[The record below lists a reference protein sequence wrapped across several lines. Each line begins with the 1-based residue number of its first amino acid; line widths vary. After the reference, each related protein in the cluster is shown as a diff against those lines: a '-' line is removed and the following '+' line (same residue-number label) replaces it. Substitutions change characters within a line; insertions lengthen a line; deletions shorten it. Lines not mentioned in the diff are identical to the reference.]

1 MDKKTIST
9 MKKMFDN
16 IMHTTEEGTVEF
28 WYARELM
35 GCLGYTTWRRFK
47 DAINRAMESCK
58 SAEVEVSDH
67 FADAVKM
74 VEIGSNA
81 VRDVDDIMLTR
92 YACYL
97 IAQNGDPRKEEIAFA
112 QSYFAVQTR
121 KQELI
126 EERIAYIQR
135 TEARGKLR
143 ESEKRL
149 SQNIYERGVD
159 DAGFGRIRSKGD
171 QALFGGRST
180 QEMKE
185 KLGVSDKRPLADF
198 LPTLTIA
205 AKNLATEMTNYNVEE
220 KDLKGEGAIT
230 TDEFMRFLQSKGIQI
245 PRDIQLIGFDDNIAS
260 KESNPPLTTI
270 HQESSLRA
278 KNAIR
283 CLEAMRDGAECKKE
297 IVLPVELIKREST
310 RKL

>member
-9 MKKMFDN
+9 MKKMFDD
-16 IMHTTEEGTVEF
+16 IMHTTEDGTVEF

-58 SAEVEVSDH
+58 SAEIEVSNH

-230 TDEFMRFLQSKGIQI
+230 TEHVQNNTTVREMLATRGIK
-245 PRDIQLIGFDDNIAS
+245 PEELPPSEDIKKLERKVKSQEKKIA
-260 KESNPPLTTI
+260 KES
-270 HQESSLRA
+270 
-278 KNAIR
+278 
-283 CLEAMRDGAECKKE
+283 G
-297 IVLPVELIKREST
+297 VLPKKIEE
-310 RKL
+310 

>member
-1 MDKKTIST
+1 M
-9 MKKMFDN
+9 
-16 IMHTTEEGTVEF
+16 
-28 WYARELM
+28 
-35 GCLGYTTWRRFK
+35 
-47 DAINRAMESCK
+47 
-58 SAEVEVSDH
+58 
-67 FADAVKM
+67 
-74 VEIGSNA
+74 
-81 VRDVDDIMLTR
+81 
-92 YACYL
+92 
-97 IAQNGDPRKEEIAFA
+97 
-112 QSYFAVQTR
+112 
-121 KQELI
+121 
-126 EERIAYIQR
+126 
-135 TEARGKLR
+135 
-143 ESEKRL
+143 
-149 SQNIYERGVD
+149 D

-245 PRDIQLIGFDDNIAS
+245 PKDIQLIGFDDNIAS

-278 KNAIR
+278 KTAIR
-283 CLEAMRDGAECKKE
+283 CLEAMRDGAECNKE

>member
-1 MDKKTIST
+1 MLPYCTKWRSKKRENCFCTKLFCCTDKKTRIDRR
-9 MKKMFDN
+9 KN
-16 IMHTTEEGTVEF
+16 
-28 WYARELM
+28 
-35 GCLGYTTWRRFK
+35 CLHSE
-47 DAINRAMESCK
+47 NRSKRKA
-58 SAEVEVSDH
+58 
-67 FADAVKM
+67 
-74 VEIGSNA
+74 
-81 VRDVDDIMLTR
+81 TR
-92 YACYL
+92 
-97 IAQNGDPRKEEIAFA
+97 I
-112 QSYFAVQTR
+112 
-121 KQELI
+121 
-126 EERIAYIQR
+126 
-135 TEARGKLR
+135 R

-185 KLGVSDKRPLADF
+185 KRGVSYKRPLADF

-245 PRDIQLIGFDDNIAS
+245 PKDIQLIGFDDNIAS

-278 KNAIR
+278 KTAIR